1 MAAAPPARAL
11 IEQHR
16 RLRHRGPRF
25 PQRPPVSPQRERPA
39 RLADTEPSPSA
50 APRPYDAH
58 SPSRRC
64 VPAASA
70 QPGPQL
76 VCLSFSFFS
85 SFLPSAPLPV
95 FAPPDLEVNARTGRD
110 AAPVPPSLK
119 APRRAALYAFPAR
132 SDLLRCGRVC
142 WRGALPAAFAL
153 NNFRLRIQ

>member
-16 RLRHRGPRF
+16 RHRHRGPRF

-39 RLADTEPSPSA
+39 RLADTEPSPPRHLGPTVLTHHRGA
-50 APRPYDAH
+50 ACRRRA
-58 SPSRRC
+58 PSRVRSLS
-64 VPAASA
+64 AS
-70 QPGPQL
+70 L
-76 VCLSFSFFS
+76 FLFFS

-132 SDLLRCGRVC
+132 SDLLRCGRVF